1 MPLTTSI
8 IAPIILFIFGYIIS
22 CVSFKRGRE
31 DIEGCHNVFVAIW
44 ILLLAA
50 CVAFTSW
57 NAYNMIHDNLAD
69 DSVIY
74 DDMVYAVVGWNLM
87 LMLIS
92 CNVMIRSDADGI
104 KR

>member
-31 DIEGCHNVFVAIW
+31 DIDGCHNLFVAIW
-44 ILLLAA
+44 ILALAA

-57 NAYNMIHDNLAD
+57 NAYNMIHDNLS
-69 DSVIY
+69 DSVMY
-74 DDMVYAVVGWNLM
+74 QDMVYALVVWNFV

-92 CNVMIRSDADGI
+92 CNVMIRS
-104 KR
+104 